1 MYSIGQLAKLS
12 KTTVRTLLYYDEIGL
27 LKPSNL
33 SEGGHRYYD
42 EQDVETLHNIL
53 TLKELGFELETI
65 KGILLDQSKSSR
77 ELLEM
82 RLEMIQQEQEQLN
95 NKKQKIKAF
104 LQLIDLE
111 GRYDWE
117 NIFQSF
123 TKYKYTYQEIEQHQR
138 KIFTEEEMEII
149 QKLPKVGDDNE
160 LNARFV
166 ELMKEART
174 LVNHNPDSNEAQNLA
189 DKLYQLAE
197 EMYQGNWQLYK
208 KLANLDPKNR
218 EKIGFFKFEPTV
230 AEFLN
235 ETFKVYM
242 KRKQRSEKV

>member
-12 KTTVRTLLYYDEIGL
+12 KTTVRTLRYYDEIGL

-33 SEGGHRYYD
+33 SDGGHRFYD
-42 EQDVETLHNIL
+42 EQDVEALHNIL

-65 KGILLDQSKSSR
+65 KGILLDRTKSSR

-95 NKKQKIKAF
+95 IKKQKIKAF

-123 TKYKYTYQEIEQHQR
+123 TKYKYTYKEIEQYQR

-149 QKLPKVGDDNE
+149 QKLPKVGEDNE
-160 LNARFV
+160 LNTRFI

-174 LVNHNPDSNEAQNLA
+174 LVNHSPNSDEAQNLA
-189 DKLYQLAE
+189 DNLYQLGE
-197 EMYQGNWQLYK
+197 EMYQGNWQLYN
-208 KLANLDPKNR
+208 KLVKLDHQNR

-230 AEFLN
+230 AELLN
-235 ETFKVYM
+235 EIFKVYM
-242 KRKQRSEKV
+242 KRKNGSEKV